1 MRVVLYPLVVLSTIW
16 FFSCAKAPLEGT
28 NQAPAILN
36 LHIDSQSA
44 TTGSAL
50 LLVADIQDPDGDSLQ
65 VSWES
70 SIGTIQSAYE
80 DSARWVSPDS
90 SVYARIIVRAVD
102 PEGLEAADTL
112 RFWVHNRVPE
122 ITLLTASSSTVL
134 NGNTIT
140 LSAAA
145 TDADSHAVSFT
156 WSTPWGSLD
165 HSFGSSVRWT
175 VPDSTMQAWVEL
187 TATDE
192 YGAQSRDTLSVTVYT
207 EVGCA
212 WILNQGAQ
220 EIVKLSAIGDE
231 LLRLDGFHDLQ
242 DLDVDPENR
251 RLWVCEGDPA
261 ALHCYDL
268 RGTPLFTRTE
278 GFARPTRL
286 RSWQRTGSVMV
297 LDADTA
303 QVVEISLY
311 GDRELRRL
319 AGMSRPNALDV
330 NQRTGALWICDEGSN
345 HLFHVNDGW
354 EGSISDVRNSPHVVA
369 RDGYLFPVDVSVEDS
384 TGACWLVDKEAG
396 KLVRYEQDGL
406 DSLVVS
412 GLENPVAVAATW
424 SEGLCWVLDRGLD
437 SRALR
442 YFFDQEQV
450 AVEGLLFPKDLAFN
464 RIDSHVWVLDTER
477 NRVLRLRP
485 SGSVAGAWSNFDFPT
500 RIVING
506 GS

>member
-1 MRVVLYPLVVLSTIW
+1 MRLPVYLLVIISTHW
-16 FFSCAKAPLEGT
+16 FFGCARAPLSGE
-28 NQAPAILN
+28 NQAPTISN
-36 LHIDSQSA
+36 LRVEAEDA
-44 TTGSAL
+44 TPGSAL
-50 LLVADIQDPDGDSLQ
+50 LLRADIQDPDGDSLQ
-65 VSWES
+65 VVWES
-70 SIGTIQSAYE
+70 SIGTMLSTYT
-80 DSARWVSPDS
+80 DSARWASPDS
-90 SVYARIIVRAVD
+90 SVYARIVVRAVD
-102 PEGLEAADTL
+102 PEGLETADTL
-112 RFWVHNRVPE
+112 RFWVHNQAPT
-122 ITLLTASSSTVL
+122 ITLMQSSSQTVL

-145 TDADSHAVSFT
+145 SDPDSHAVTLS
-156 WSTPWGSLD
+156 WSTPWGNLERAT
-165 HSFGSSVRWT
+165 GSGVRWT
-175 VPDSTMQAWVEL
+175 VPDSTMHAWVEL

-192 YGAQSRDTLSVTVYT
+192 YGAASRDTLEVMVYT

-212 WILNQGAQ
+212 WVLNQGAQ

-231 LLRLDGFHDLQ
+231 LLRLNGFHDLQ

-311 GDRELRRL
+311 GDRELRRI
-319 AGMSRPNALDV
+319 AGMTRPNALDL

-345 HLFHVNDGW
+345 YLFHVNDGW
-354 EGSISDVRNSPHVVA
+354 EGSISDVRTSPHVAA

-396 KLVRYEQDGL
+396 TLVRYAADGL
-406 DSLVVS
+406 DSLLVG

-424 SEGLCWVLDRGLD
+424 SEGLCWVLDRGLE

-442 YFFDQEQV
+442 FFFDQEQV
-450 AVEGLLFPKDLAFN
+450 AVEGLLFPKDLAYN

-485 SGSVAGAWSNFDFPT
+485 DGTVAGAWTDFDFPT